1 MATSHEVLTIG
12 HSNHTIERFIELLRQ
27 HRVTAVADVRSSP
40 YSQMYSQ
47 FNREALAA
55 ALRQEGIAYSFLGME
70 LGGRPA
76 DKTCYE
82 NGRVQ
87 YRRVAATP
95 IFRSGLDRVLAG
107 VPSYRIALMCTER
120 EPLDCHRTLLIA
132 PELEKA
138 GVTVLHVHADERTE
152 SHADAMNRLLNLF
165 RMADEDLFRSRS
177 ELIEEACYRQQER
190 VAFAEKPSLQDAR
203 HVAR

>member
-1 MATSHEVLTIG
+1 MATHHEVLTIG
-12 HSNHTIERFIELLRQ
+12 HSNHTIERFIELLCQ

-40 YSQMYSQ
+40 YSQMHAH

-55 ALRQEGIAYSFLGME
+55 ALKQEGITYSFLGRE

-95 IFRSGLDRVLAG
+95 IFRSGLDRILAG
-107 VPSYRIALMCTER
+107 VQSYRIALMCAER
-120 EPLDCHRTLLIA
+120 EPLECHRTLLVT

-138 GVTVLHVHADERTE
+138 GITVLHVHVDGRTE
-152 SHADAMNRLLNLF
+152 SHSDAMGRLLDLF
-165 RMADEDLFRSRS
+165 RLADEDLFRSRS

-190 VAFAEKPSLQDAR
+190 VAFAEKPSPRDAR
-203 HVAR
+203 RVAR